1 MKVCILSPS
10 VQKHMVLVSTYIKY
24 FEQHDIEYDFIYPD
38 KYHQVEESNARK
50 TYRFEVR
57 NTKNNIIVISDYLRF
72 IRYAKKNN

>member
-50 TYRFEVR
+50 HIDSR
-57 NTKNNIIVISDYLRF
+57 
-72 IRYAKKNN
+72 